1 MLAKPD
7 QPLRC
12 QTSLQLTL
20 LAPLHPV
27 LVLSCFSLL
36 SSRHLCPFWP
46 LLNRELTTVPVHDW
60 FFHWWV
66 GRNPEIGKGIRRQS
80 HRAIILITIITPA
93 PNKLHHLA
101 SLERSRPTRHDSR
114 RHFPLAASNNSW
126 RSSYSRE
133 RMLFIATR
141 IGEVCYFVCIMYQHQ
156 GSSLEY

>member
-66 GRNPEIGKGIRRQS
+66 VRNPEIGKPVQGQS
-80 HRAIILITIITPA
+80 DRAIILITTIQELIIA
-93 PNKLHHLA
+93 Q
-101 SLERSRPTRHDSR
+101 R
-114 RHFPLAASNNSW
+114 RWAGAAKPLAQPLPMAVIM
-126 RSSYSRE
+126 RR
-133 RMLFIATR
+133 LR
-141 IGEVCYFVCIMYQHQ
+141 ISGFGRLLIGAFAGLAAHVRNVP
-156 GSSLEY
+156 